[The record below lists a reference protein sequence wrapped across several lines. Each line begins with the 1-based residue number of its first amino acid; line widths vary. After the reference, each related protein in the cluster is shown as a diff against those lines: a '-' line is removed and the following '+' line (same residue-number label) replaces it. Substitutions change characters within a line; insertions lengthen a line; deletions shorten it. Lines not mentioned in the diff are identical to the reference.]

1 VGDLF
6 VHVMVET
13 PVKLSDEQKDLLK
26 QFDESLRSG
35 GAKHRPQARALPC
48 LIREH
53 EQDWA
58 LRPARGVKLSRA

>member
-26 QFDESLRSG
+26 QFDESLKSG
-35 GAKHRPQARALPC
+35 GAKHNPHQKGWF
-48 LIREH
+48 
-53 EQDWA
+53 DS
-58 LRPARGVKLSRA
+58 VKSFFS